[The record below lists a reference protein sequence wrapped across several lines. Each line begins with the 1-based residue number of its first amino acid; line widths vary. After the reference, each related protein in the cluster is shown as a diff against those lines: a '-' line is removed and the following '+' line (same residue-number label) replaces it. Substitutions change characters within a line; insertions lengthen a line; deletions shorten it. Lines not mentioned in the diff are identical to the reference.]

1 MTLNSRTADGE
12 DVLKFSERTAKLH
25 ESSSREEPIMKH
37 IISAALA
44 VLGLSVFAAPVLAQQ
59 YPSRTVTIIV
69 PYSAGGPTDETA
81 RVVAHA
87 LSEKLKQN
95 FIVQNVTGGGT
106 NIATNQVAH
115 AAPDGY
121 TLLLHNLAI
130 SANVTLYKGLPFDT
144 EKDLTPV
151 MFINRNPLVLVGRKS
166 LEPNTLTK
174 LIAWMKTR
182 RAKAAIAGFG
192 TTGHL
197 ATMLFAQ
204 EAKLAIDLIPYRGG
218 APVMTDLIGGH
229 VDLFFG
235 TPQQVAQQVTVGQLK
250 AYGITTKEKSPQLPA
265 AESFV
270 QAFGPKFEIQYWQA
284 LFAPSGT
291 PDSVIN
297 KLNSELEEIV
307 SDPAILKTWAAE
319 GVSAFPKDERAPAAG
334 RAILKSEIA
343 RWGQVIRDNNIHI
356 EQ

>member
-1 MTLNSRTADGE
+1 M
-12 DVLKFSERTAKLH
+12 
-25 ESSSREEPIMKH
+25 MKPVVN
-37 IISAALA
+37 AALA
-44 VLGLSVFAAPVLAQQ
+44 VFGLFAFAAPVLAQP
-59 YPSRTVTIIV
+59 YPNRTVTIIV

-81 RVVAHA
+81 RVVARS
-87 LSEKLKQN
+87 LTEKLKQN

-130 SANVTLYKGLPFDT
+130 AANVTLYKGLPFDT

-151 MFINRNPLVLVGRKS
+151 MFINRNPLVLVGRKD
-166 LEPNTLTK
+166 LEPNTLTE
-174 LIAWMKTR
+174 LIAWMKTH
-182 RAKAAIAGFG
+182 RAKAAIAGYG

-197 ATMLFAQ
+197 ATNIFLQ
-204 EAKLAIDLIPYRGG
+204 ETKLTADQIPYRGG
-218 APVMTDLIGGH
+218 APLVTDLLGGH

-235 TPQQVAQQVTVGQLK
+235 TPQQLAPQVVAGKLK
-250 AYGITTKEKSPQLPA
+250 AYGFTTKEKSSLLPA

-270 QAFGPKFEIQYWQA
+270 QVFGPKFEIQYWQA
-284 LFAPSGT
+284 LFAPGGT

-297 KLNSELEEIV
+297 ELNSALQEIV
-307 SDPAILKTWAAE
+307 SDPAILKTWAAA
-319 GVSAFPKDERAPAAG
+319 GVSAFPKNELSPTAG
-334 RAILKSEIA
+334 RALLKSEIA
-343 RWGQVIRDNNIHI
+343 RWGQVIHDNNIRI

>member
-1 MTLNSRTADGE
+1 M
-12 DVLKFSERTAKLH
+12 
-25 ESSSREEPIMKH
+25 MKRVG
-37 IISAALA
+37 SAALA
-44 VLGLSVFAAPVLAQQ
+44 VLGLFAFAAPSLAQQ

-69 PYSAGGPTDETA
+69 PYAAGGPTDEVA
-81 RVVAHA
+81 RVFANA
-87 LSEKLKQN
+87 LSTKLKQQ

-106 NIATNQVAH
+106 NIATNRVAH

-130 SANVTLYKGLPFDT
+130 SANVTLYKELTFDT

-151 MFINRNPLVLVGRKS
+151 MFINRNPLVLVGRKT
-166 LEPNTLTK
+166 LEPNTLTE
-174 LIAWMKTR
+174 LLAWMKTH
-182 RAKAAIAGFG
+182 RAKAAIAGYG

-197 ATMLFAQ
+197 ATTLFAQ
-204 EAKLAIDLIPYRGG
+204 ETKIALDQIPYRGG

-235 TPQQVAQQVTVGQLK
+235 TPQQLMQQIAAGQLK
-250 AYGITTKEKSPQLPA
+250 AYGITTKEKSSQLPA

-270 QAFGPKFEIQYWQA
+270 QVFGPKFEIQYWQA

-291 PDSVIN
+291 PDSVIDM
-297 KLNSELEEIV
+297 LNSELQEIV

-319 GVSAFPKDERAPAAG
+319 GVSAFPKDERSPAAG

-343 RWGQVIRDNNIHI
+343 RWGQVIRDNNIRI

>member
-1 MTLNSRTADGE
+1 
-12 DVLKFSERTAKLH
+12 
-25 ESSSREEPIMKH
+25 
-37 IISAALA
+37 LA
-44 VLGLSVFAAPVLAQQ
+44 VLGLFAFAAPSLAQQ
-59 YPSRTVTIIV
+59 YPSRAVTIIV
-69 PYSAGGPTDETA
+69 PYAAGGPTDEVA
-81 RVVAHA
+81 RVFANA
-87 LSEKLKQN
+87 LSTKLKQQ

-106 NIATNQVAH
+106 NIATNRVAH

-130 SANVTLYKGLPFDT
+130 SANVTLYKELTFDT

-151 MFINRNPLVLVGRKS
+151 MFINRNPLVLVGRKT
-166 LEPNTLTK
+166 LEPNTLTE
-174 LIAWMKTR
+174 LLAWMKTH
-182 RAKAAIAGFG
+182 RAKAAIAGYG

-197 ATMLFAQ
+197 ATTLFAQ
-204 EAKLAIDLIPYRGG
+204 ETKLALDQIPYRGG

-235 TPQQVAQQVTVGQLK
+235 TPQQLMQQIAAGQLK
-250 AYGITTKEKSPQLPA
+250 AYGITTKEKSSQLPA

-270 QAFGPKFEIQYWQA
+270 QVFGPKFEIQYWQA

-291 PDSVIN
+291 PDSVIDM
-297 KLNSELEEIV
+297 LNSELQEIV

-319 GVSAFPKDERAPAAG
+319 GVSAFPKDERSPAAG

-343 RWGQVIRDNNIHI
+343 RWGQVIRDNNIRI

>member
-1 MTLNSRTADGE
+1 MRRL
-12 DVLKFSERTAKLH
+12 V
-25 ESSSREEPIMKH
+25 PV
-37 IISAALA
+37 ALA
-44 VLGLSVFAAPVLAQQ
+44 VLGLFVIAAPVLAQP
-59 YPSRTVTIIV
+59 YPSRTVTIVV

-81 RVVAHA
+81 RVVARS
-87 LSEKLKQN
+87 LSEMLKQN
-95 FIVQNVTGGGT
+95 FIVENVTGGGT
-106 NIATNQVAH
+106 IIATNRIAH

-130 SANVTLYKGLPFDT
+130 SANATLYKALPFDT

-151 MFINRNPLVLVGRKS
+151 IFINRNPLALVGRKT
-166 LEPNTLTK
+166 LEPNTLTE
-174 LIAWMKTR
+174 LVAWAKTH
-182 RAKAAIAGFG
+182 RAKAAIAGYG

-204 EAKLAIDLIPYRGG
+204 EAKLGVDLIPYRGG
-218 APVMTDLIGGH
+218 APVMTDIIGGH

-235 TPQQVAQQVTVGQLK
+235 TPQQLVQQVAVGQIK
-250 AYGITTKEKSPQLPA
+250 AYGITTKEKSPQFPTA
-265 AESFV
+265 DSFV
-270 QAFGPKFEIQYWQA
+270 EVFGPKFEIQYWQA
-284 LFAPSGT
+284 LFAPAGT
-291 PDSVIN
+291 PAAVID
-297 KLNSELEEIV
+297 KLNSALQEVV

-319 GVSAFPKDERAPAAG
+319 GVSAFPKDERSPAAG